1 MLRFFFLLIYYIPK
15 KSGCKLSK
23 ISFIFWALLERNVV
37 DNSPLAANTA
47 PVIAPLPIEFHGSS
61 LPRIPI
67 RQQSNVENKPPH
79 TAKLPEMINCSVA
92 IQN

>member
-1 MLRFFFLLIYYIPK
+1 MLWFFFLLI
-15 KSGCKLSK
+15 SGCKLSK